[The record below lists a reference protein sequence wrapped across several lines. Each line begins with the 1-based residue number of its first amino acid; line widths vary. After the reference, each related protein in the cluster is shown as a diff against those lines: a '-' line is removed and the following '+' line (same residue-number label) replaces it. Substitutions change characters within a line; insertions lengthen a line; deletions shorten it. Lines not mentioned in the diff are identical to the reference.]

1 MLLHL
6 FPVGRSVVFLLK
18 YNIRIGPR
26 GVYIVKS
33 CAAYCEP
40 LSKVLPLK
48 LDLNRVLFYAL
59 LGLR

>member
-6 FPVGRSVVFLLK
+6 FSHGRSDVSLPK
-18 YNIRIGPR
+18 YNIRISSR
-26 GVYIVKS
+26 GVCIVKS
-33 CAAYCEP
+33 CALYCEP
-40 LSKVLPLK
+40 LSKVLPLR